1 MNLMKISFYTKS
13 SFFCHFVNVRI
24 ANTPNLVSAKDETP
38 KVGIHL
44 GKTVEVKPARNQ
56 ETLW

>member
-1 MNLMKISFYTKS
+1 MKTSFYTKS